1 MAKKEMAEDTKRAIE
16 IMKPIC
22 GLLGIDLSADGGM
35 LYIGDQAIGIACN
48 STYATCM
55 EVIGYLFLEEWPKF
69 RYESVRDASLELSIK
84 RYWISK
90 AALKKLKEAG
100 VI

>member
-1 MAKKEMAEDTKRAIE
+1 MAKKEMTEDTKRAIE

-22 GLLGIDLSADGGM
+22 DLLGFDLSADGGV
-35 LYIGDQAIGIACN
+35 LYIGDQAIGIGCN

-55 EVIGYLFLEEWPKF
+55 EAIGYVFLTEYPKY
-69 RYESVRDASLELSIK
+69 RVGGATDEYLEREIK

>member
-1 MAKKEMAEDTKRAIE
+1 MAKREMTEDTKRAIE

-55 EVIGYLFLEEWPKF
+55 EAIGYLFMEEWPKF
-69 RYESVRDASLELSIK
+69 RRGSVPDACLKLEIT

-90 AALKKLKEAG
+90 AAFKKLKEAG